1 MRFLLIIVV
10 LQSDTP
16 DLTANFIEIHPFD
29 YNLKSELI
37 LNFMKTFKY
46 GGIESRIVLKT
57 VI

>member
-1 MRFLLIIVV
+1 MRFLLIIGV

-37 LNFMKTFKY
+37 LNFVKTFRL
-46 GGIESRIVLKT
+46 GGSECRIVLKT
-57 VI
+57 EI